1 MSQPPEVPQSPGANE
16 LREVIEDCLGSMSI
30 SEEDLNNV
38 LLFFLSEG
46 APLFS
51 GQTTYFI
58 LGSYEKYQ
66 MRRLRLVENQL
77 NRRPF
82 AYSFLLC
89 DLLDSGDLKQ
99 DPQAA
104 PSEKVP
110 WTHVKFHLLM
120 RYIDFSILVLEGRH
134 AGPSVE
140 LGEIMSQT
148 SYFEKTYVFS
158 RSYDS
163 LSQEDIEVESETIN
177 VSNPYSQVQ
186 LDKFKQFD
194 QAGRLKRWK
203 HRSDLVYQL
212 TTVP

>member
-1 MSQPPEVPQSPGANE
+1 MSQPPEVPQPPGADE
-16 LREVIEDCLGSMSI
+16 LREVIEECLGSMSI
-30 SEEDLNNV
+30 SEEDMNNV

-46 APLFS
+46 MPLFS

-82 AYSFLLC
+82 AYAFLLC
-89 DLLDSGDLKQ
+89 DLLDPTDLKQ

-104 PSEKVP
+104 SSAEVP

-120 RYIDFSILVLEGRH
+120 TYIDFSILVLEGRH

-140 LGEIMSQT
+140 LGEITSRT
-148 SYFEKTYVFS
+148 SYFEKTYVLS

-163 LSQEDIEVESETIN
+163 LSQEDIEVGSEIID

-194 QAGRLKRWK
+194 HVGRLKKWK
-203 HRSDLVYQL
+203 RRGDLVYQL
-212 TTVP
+212 TAVP